1 MSLLVVGLSHRS
13 APVSLLERAAL
24 PTDAVTKLL
33 HDTVATEQVAGA
45 AVLATCNRIELYAD
59 VDKFHAG
66 VAELSTL
73 LARHSDV
80 GLDEL
85 TPYLYVHYED
95 RAVRHLFSVACG
107 LDSMVVGEGQIL
119 GQIKDALA
127 TAQDLQTASR
137 LLNELFQ
144 QALRVGKRA
153 HSETGIDRAGQSLV
167 TFGLEQ
173 LAGGQSAAS
182 VQSWAQGRRAL
193 VIGAGSM
200 SSLAA
205 TTLARAGVAEI
216 AIANRTPARAER
228 LARIL
233 GESAAAVAPAPARQD
248 RDGAAQPDADGPAT
262 PGGAAAPHAPASAPR
277 LPAPGPDAAP
287 AGRAGTLLARGVA
300 MERVPQELTRAD
312 IVVSCTGA
320 TGLVLTAE
328 TIEAAVAA
336 VAGRLPASA
345 VPAQGPNAAAPADAA
360 LHAGR
365 GPSARSAGQSGQA
378 GPCPLDP
385 AAGSAVQ
392 EAASGFSVEGEAA
405 VAGMDAAALE
415 QHAAWV
421 DKGITPAVRRPRSP
435 AQDGP
440 AAHDPA
446 ADASAIAALAAVAA
460 RGRVPELRGPR
471 LPESAPHRPVVLSL
485 LDLAMPRDVDAAVHR
500 LAGVRLVDIESL
512 AEASADAPMAADV
525 EQVRLIV
532 AEEVAAFGAA
542 QRAAHITPTV
552 VALRTMAADVVA
564 GEIARLDGRLPGLD
578 GKQRAEITQTVRR
591 VVDKLLHAPTVRVK
605 QLAAEPGGAGYADA
619 LRTLFDLDAESV
631 AAVAAA
637 SGDARNDL
645 TDLSKAVAGGVID
658 ADDDGDDADVYEGKN
673 RGRA

>member
-13 APVSLLERAAL
+13 APVSVLERAAL
-24 PTDAVTKLL
+24 SADAQIKLL
-33 HDTVATEQVAGA
+33 QDTVAAEPAAEA

-73 LARHSDV
+73 LAQHSGV

-95 RAVRHLFSVACG
+95 RAVHHFFSVACG

-127 TAQDLQTASR
+127 TAQELHTAGR
-137 LLNELFQ
+137 LLNDLFQ

-173 LAGGQSAAS
+173 LSSGAPVDA
-182 VQSWAQGRRAL
+182 WLKDKRAL

-205 TTLARAGVAEI
+205 ATLARAGVAELVV
-216 AIANRTPARAER
+216 ANRTFDRAER
-228 LARIL
+228 LA
-233 GESAAAVAPAPARQD
+233 A
-248 RDGAAQPDADGPAT
+248 
-262 PGGAAAPHAPASAPR
+262 
-277 LPAPGPDAAP
+277 
-287 AGRAGTLLARGVA
+287 LLAEQYGQRPADQDDVDVLA
-300 MERVPQELTRAD
+300 RAVPMESVPDELTRAD
-312 IVVSCTGA
+312 VVVSCTGA
-320 TGLVLTAE
+320 TGLVLTADLVA
-328 TIEAAVAA
+328 EAVE
-336 VAGRLPASA
+336 GRT
-345 VPAQGPNAAAPADAA
+345 GAPAVERAA
-360 LHAGR
+360 D
-365 GPSARSAGQSGQA
+365 SDSDSDSVRSGLPPTSVGNED
-378 GPCPLDP
+378 GCPLDL
-385 AAGSAVQ
+385 AAVQ
-392 EAASGFSVEGEAA
+392 GAAVQGSTGFSVMGEAA
-405 VAGMDAAALE
+405 VAGMDAATLE

-421 DKGITPAVRRPRSP
+421 DNGTVDRREGRRTPEIDTDAV
-435 AQDGP
+435 
-440 AAHDPA
+440 
-446 ADASAIAALAAVAA
+446 AALAAAA
-460 RGRVPELRGPR
+460 ATLGRVPERRRPEPVAEVPR
-471 LPESAPHRPVVLSL
+471 PLPVLSL
-485 LDLAMPRDVDAAVHR
+485 LDLAMPRDIDAAAHR
-500 LAGVRLVDIESL
+500 LLGVQLVDIESL

-525 EQVRLIV
+525 DQVRRIV
-532 AEEVAAFGAA
+532 SDEVAAFDAA

-578 GKQRAEITQTVRR
+578 DKQRGEITQTVRR

-619 LRTLFDLDAESV
+619 LRTLFDLEPETV
-631 AAVAAA
+631 AAV
-637 SGDARNDL
+637 SR
-645 TDLSKAVAGGVID
+645 
-658 ADDDGDDADVYEGKN
+658 ADDDGRDDNQRRDDGGVVFDGLGFGRENFDSNNFESAEN

>member
-13 APVSLLERAAL
+13 APVSLLERATLNA
-24 PTDAVTKLL
+24 DAQVKLL
-33 HDTVATEQVAGA
+33 QDTVAAEPAAEA

-73 LARHSDV
+73 LAQHSGV

-95 RAVRHLFSVACG
+95 RAVHHLFSVACG

-119 GQIKDALA
+119 GQIKDSLA
-127 TAQDLQTASR
+127 TAQELHSAGR

-167 TFGLEQ
+167 TFGLQQ
-173 LAGGQSAAS
+173 LSSGTAVEA
-182 VQSWAQGRRAL
+182 WAKGKRAL

-205 TTLARAGVAEI
+205 ATLARAGVAEI
-216 AIANRTPARAER
+216 VVANRTSDRAER
-228 LARIL
+228 LAQIIT
-233 GESAAAVAPAPARQD
+233 ESPETDVSARAVPMD
-248 RDGAAQPDADGPAT
+248 
-262 PGGAAAPHAPASAPR
+262 S
-277 LPAPGPDAAP
+277 
-287 AGRAGTLLARGVA
+287 
-300 MERVPQELTRAD
+300 VPFELTRAD
-312 IVVSCTGA
+312 VAVSCTGA

-328 TIEAAVAA
+328 TVADAVEGRVSQDAAVGRTA
-336 VAGRLPASA
+336 VADVVRDELPPTS
-345 VPAQGPNAAAPADAA
+345 VGTED
-360 LHAGR
+360 G
-365 GPSARSAGQSGQA
+365 
-378 GPCPLDP
+378 CPLDL
-385 AAGSAVQ
+385 SAVQ
-392 EAASGFSVEGEAA
+392 GASGFSVMGEAA
-405 VAGMDAAALE
+405 VAGMDAATLE

-421 DKGITPAVRRPRSP
+421 GGSAVDRREAARRTPEAEAELITELAAMAATVGRIPERRRPEPVAHIPRP
-435 AQDGP
+435 AP
-440 AAHDPA
+440 
-446 ADASAIAALAAVAA
+446 
-460 RGRVPELRGPR
+460 
-471 LPESAPHRPVVLSL
+471 VLSF

-500 LAGVRLVDIESL
+500 VAGVRLVDIESL

-525 EQVRLIV
+525 DAVRRIV
-532 AEEVAAFGAA
+532 SDEVAAFGAA

-552 VALRTMAADVVA
+552 VALRAMAAEVVA

-578 GKQRAEITQTVRR
+578 DKHRAEITQTVRR

-619 LRTLFDLDAESV
+619 LRTLFDLDQETVASV
-631 AAVAAA
+631 SRAVED
-637 SGDARNDL
+637 SEI
-645 TDLSKAVAGGVID
+645 S
-658 ADDDGDDADVYEGKN
+658 KN
-673 RGRA
+673 RGPA